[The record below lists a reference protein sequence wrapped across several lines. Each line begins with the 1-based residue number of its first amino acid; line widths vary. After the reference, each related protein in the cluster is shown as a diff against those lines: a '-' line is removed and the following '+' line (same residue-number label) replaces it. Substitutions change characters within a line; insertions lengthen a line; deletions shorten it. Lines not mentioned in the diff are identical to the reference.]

1 MKTFFTTF
9 FGNIGRAFKGK
20 NLLWHALAIALTYI
34 IVVSGFDWWYFLA
47 TRSSGLQ
54 STVFP
59 AVIIGG
65 ILPMLLPIALIVAG
79 LAVKNNKTKLIGWTL
94 GQAGLIGWFVA
105 SFYKVLTGRIQP
117 NMHNLVLDISHN
129 FQFGFMRHGI
139 FWGWPSSHTTVSFA
153 MAVALVI
160 LFPKNKFVRYGV
172 LIYALYVGL
181 GVSTNIHWFSD
192 FVAGAI
198 IGTIVGYTVGKRFFV
213 RHFSPRS
220 V

>member
-1 MKTFFTTF
+1 MKTFFATIL
-9 FGNIGRAFKGK
+9 GNIGRVFKGK

-34 IVVSGFDWWYFLA
+34 IVVSGFDWWYFLS
-47 TRSSGLQ
+47 TRSRGLQ
-54 STVFP
+54 SAVFP

-65 ILPMLLPIALIVAG
+65 ILPMLLPLILVITG
-79 LAVKNNKTKLIGWTL
+79 LAVRNKKTEIIGWAL
-94 GQAGLIGWFVA
+94 GQAALIGWFVA
-105 SFYKVLTGRIQP
+105 SCYKAVTGRIQP
-117 NMHNLVLDISHN
+117 DMHNLVTDISHG

-153 MAVALVI
+153 MAAALVM
-160 LFPKNKFVRYGV
+160 LFPKNKLVRYGALV
-172 LIYALYVGL
+172 YALYVGL

-198 IGTIVGYTVGKRFFV
+198 IGSLVGYTVGKRFFA
-213 RHFSPRS
+213 RHFGSRA

>member
-1 MKTFFTTF
+1 MKTFFRTLL
-9 FGNIGRAFKGK
+9 GNIGQVFRGK

-34 IVVSGFDWWYFLA
+34 IVVSGFDWWYFLS
-47 TRSSGLQ
+47 TRDPGLQ
-54 STVFP
+54 SAVFP
-59 AVIIGG
+59 AVIVGG
-65 ILPMLLPIALIVAG
+65 ILPMLLPLILIIGG
-79 LAVKNNKTKLIGWTL
+79 LAVRNKKAEIVGWAL
-94 GQAGLIGWFVA
+94 GQAALIGWFVA
-105 SFYKVLTGRIQP
+105 SCYKALTGRIQP
-117 NMHNLVLDISHN
+117 NVHDLAQNISQG

-153 MAVALVI
+153 MAFALLT
-160 LFPKNKFVRYGV
+160 LFPKNKLVRYGA

-198 IGTIVGYTVGKRFFV
+198 IGSLIGLTVGKRFFA
-213 RHFSPRS
+213 RHFSSRT